1 MNLIRSFIDV
11 LLPSIGFLL
20 ALVLLAHILKQR
32 RSPSTTLSWL
42 MAIVFVP
49 YFGVP
54 LYMIFGGRKILRVT
68 EIKRLPPQPTS
79 PPASPEAATR
89 EPQIFPGGFPATK
102 GNKALLLT
110 SGTQAFHRI
119 MALIRSAEQSIHITT
134 YILGRDGTGFAILE
148 ALAKKAA
155 RGVKV
160 YLLLDALGCMPIR
173 RKHLQDFKHAG
184 GKVAFFM
191 PMVRL
196 PFRGRANLRN
206 HRKMVLVD
214 HLRAIVGGMNL
225 ARHYM
230 GPGPEE
236 DYWLDFSMQIEGP
249 SVAHI
254 YEVFQSD
261 WQFAAGEK
269 LPDLPPR
276 ARTPATLPGYT
287 MQFAASGPDVPDDS
301 LRDEL
306 LAAFF
311 RARHRIWIMT
321 PYFVPDDLTLES
333 LCIAAKRGIDLR
345 LVVPDRSNH
354 RIADLVREAYLSQL
368 QEAGGR
374 IMLYQPKM
382 MHAKAYLIDD
392 RAAVTGSVNMDMR
405 SLLLNYEVVLSV
417 YSNELINQFEGWM
430 QSQMALCAPRTPRT
444 GKTLGIIEG
453 MGRLVAPLL

>member
-1 MNLIRSFIDV
+1 
-11 LLPSIGFLL
+11 
-20 ALVLLAHILKQR
+20 
-32 RSPSTTLSWL
+32 

-49 YFGVP
+49 YIGVP
-54 LYMIFGGRKILRVT
+54 LYIIFGGRKLT
-68 EIKRLPPQPTS
+68 RLAETKNQLPQPADS
-79 PPASPEAATR
+79 PVAPEASTR

-110 SGTQAFHRI
+110 SGSQAFRRI
-119 MALIRSAEQSIHITT
+119 MALIRGAEHSIHITT
-134 YILGRDGTGFAILE
+134 YILGRDSTGNAILE
-148 ALAKKAA
+148 ALAQKAA

-160 YLLLDALGCMPIR
+160 FLLLDALGCMPIR
-173 RKHLQDFKHAG
+173 QKHLRDFREAG

-196 PFRGRANLRN
+196 PFRRGRSNLRN

-214 HLRAIVGGMNL
+214 RIRAIVGGRNL
-225 ARHYM
+225 TKHYM
-230 GPGPEE
+230 GPGTDD
-236 DYWLDFSMQIEGP
+236 DYWLDFSMQVEGP

-254 YEVFQSD
+254 YQVFQSD
-261 WQFAAGEK
+261 WRFAAGEK
-269 LPDLPPR
+269 LPDIPPEVR
-276 ARTPATLPGYT
+276 MPAALPGYT
-287 MQFAASGPDVPDDS
+287 MQFAASGPDVPGDT
-301 LRDEL
+301 LREEL

-321 PYFVPDDLTLES
+321 PYFVPDDLTLEA

-345 LVVPDRSNH
+345 LVLPRRSNH
-354 RIADLVREAYLSQL
+354 KIADLVREAYLSQL
-368 QEAGGR
+368 QAAGGK

-382 MHAKAYLIDD
+382 MHAKVFLIDD

-417 YSNELINQFEGWM
+417 YSNEVINQFEAWM
-430 QSQMALCAPRTPRT
+430 QAQMALCAPRTPRT
-444 GKTLGIIEG
+444 GRTLGIIEG